1 MRQTTIVRLCFG
13 TAAMAAVLLAGCRDN
28 PLSVNNTQQPSV
40 SGVFSSPLTTE
51 TAVSKI
57 FEQLYNGQFGASD
70 DIFTQ
75 TITMAFESASQL
87 GNFGM
92 GTRGS
97 IPRAP
102 IDNTIGNNVAAGN
115 FRDFDFLSR
124 NARLASTAVGAL
136 NDFIAKNNNAPV
148 LGTAGRDARARAF
161 GYFSLGYALGYIA
174 MFYDSAAIITPQD
187 QIDPATGNFV
197 LPPLSLAPAV
207 MDAAL
212 KDLDSAIAIANAGPA
227 TAFPADWLAQT
238 SDMTV
243 SDFTKLMRSYKAKFR
258 AGLGRTPTAR
268 AAADWAAITA
278 DATNGITADF
288 VIQVNTVTGWS
299 GSVQSQM
306 ATATTWSQMT
316 PFILGMGDTT
326 GAYDAWLQLAVTAR
340 TPFLMR
346 TPDKRFPSGETRA
359 AQQATIAT
367 PVQFSTPGGTSRAGT
382 PAGSIVYFRNRPSG
396 EDSPADPWGTWFY
409 DNQRSWAIRATGGN
423 GPYVLFAVAE
433 NDMLAAEGYLR
444 TGNAAAAI
452 PLINKYRTRAGLAA
466 IPATA
471 IITDQV
477 PNSSALAHDCVP
489 RVPQPPTFNTTACG
503 TVFEAMKWEKRLET
517 DMIGYGQWYIDSRGW
532 GDLVVGTPLEWPVP
546 YQELFARGKPS
557 YTTSARATV
566 GTYGF

>member
-1 MRQTTIVRLCFG
+1 MS
-13 TAAMAAVLLAGCRDN
+13 AVLLAGCRDN
-28 PLSVNNTQQPSV
+28 PLDVANTQQPSV
-40 SGVFSSPLTTE
+40 AGVFSSPLTTE
-51 TAVSKI
+51 TAVSKL

-75 TITMAFESASQL
+75 TITMSFESASQL

-92 GTRGS
+92 GTRGA

-102 IDNTIGNNVAAGN
+102 IDNSIGNNVASGN

-124 NARLASTAVGAL
+124 NARLASTAVAAL

-161 GYFSLGYALGYIA
+161 GYFALGYALGYIA
-174 MFYDSAAIITPQD
+174 MFYDSAAIMTPQD
-187 QIDPATGNFV
+187 KVDPATGNFV
-197 LPPLSLAPAV
+197 LPPLSISTAV

-227 TAFPADWLAQT
+227 STFPADWLAQT
-238 SDMTV
+238 SDVTV
-243 SDFTKLMRSYKAKFR
+243 SNFTRLMRSYKAKFR
-258 AGLGRTPTAR
+258 AGLGRTPTDR
-268 AAADWAAITA
+268 AAADWAAIIA

-306 ATATTWSQMT
+306 ATSTTWSQMT

-326 GAYDAWLQLAVTAR
+326 GAYDTWLQLAITAR
-340 TPFLMR
+340 TPFLMK

-359 AQQATIAT
+359 AQQATVAT
-367 PVQFSTPGGTSRAGT
+367 PVLFSTPGGTSRAGT

-433 NDMLAAEGYLR
+433 NDMLTAEGYLR
-444 TGNAAAAI
+444 TGNVAAAI
-452 PLINKYRTRAGLAA
+452 PLINKYRTRAGLPA

-477 PNSSALAHDCVP
+477 PNSNALARDCVP
-489 RVPQPPTFNTTACG
+489 RVPQPPDYKTTACG
-503 TVFEAMKWEKRLET
+503 TMFEAMKWEKRLET
-517 DMIGYGQWYIDSRGW
+517 SMIGYGQWYLDSRGW
-532 GDLVVGTPLEWPVP
+532 GDLVQGTPLEWPVP
-546 YQELFARGKPS
+546 YQELFARGLKS